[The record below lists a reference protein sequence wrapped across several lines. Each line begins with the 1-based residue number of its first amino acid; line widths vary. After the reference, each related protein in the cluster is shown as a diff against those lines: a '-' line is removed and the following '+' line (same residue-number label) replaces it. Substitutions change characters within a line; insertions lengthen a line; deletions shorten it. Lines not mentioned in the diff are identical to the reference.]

1 MTQPEQLSAL
11 EHGLAEVAVALF
23 APGTVE
29 RVLQRIV
36 DEAAATIEACDFA
49 GVLHL
54 HDGQVT
60 TAAHNDPR
68 VLELHRLQADLHQ
81 GPCFDVVAGGA
92 DTYAADLAHDDRW
105 PDFGPAAVAEG
116 VRSVLAYQVISAR
129 SSALDLYSPLP
140 AAFGVVDRATALLF
154 ATLAGLAIAS
164 AEAREDEQRRAVDF
178 QAGLRSRELIGQAQG
193 ILMERERITS
203 AEAFDVLVKAS
214 QHLNLKLR
222 DVAQTL
228 VDTGE
233 TGDTR
238 G

>member
-1 MTQPEQLSAL
+1 PRRPSDLGAAVATVGEGLSTRGLLEVLPRLGTRRGTLVFEGRPTLALHRPADSGGLRDMTQPEQLSAL

-54 HDGQVT
+54 HDGQAT
-60 TAAHNDPR
+60 TAAHSDPR

-129 SSALDLYSPLP
+129 SSALNLYSPLP
-140 AAFGVVDRATALLF
+140 AAFGVVDRA
-154 ATLAGLAIAS
+154 
-164 AEAREDEQRRAVDF
+164 
-178 QAGLRSRELIGQAQG
+178 
-193 ILMERERITS
+193 
-203 AEAFDVLVKAS
+203 
-214 QHLNLKLR
+214 
-222 DVAQTL
+222 
-228 VDTGE
+228 
-233 TGDTR
+233 
-238 G
+238 